1 MFRKSKI
8 KIVAAIMTLLILVLG
23 GTFAT
28 IYVASYVEVT
38 NENWTILNQYVEN
51 YSLPS
56 SLSQLDDRNET
67 QSWYNNTPMVQLS
80 TFYTVVFT
88 KDSQLLYVDTADIY
102 TYNIDELV
110 NLAQDVWDKGKSFGT
125 YHNLLYEI
133 APMVLFRTMGVKLTF
148 SCTKILRFRTIK
160 LKRPLHRMREYMI
173 FSMQS
178 TL

>member
-80 TFYTVVFT
+80 TF
-88 KDSQLLYVDTADIY
+88 
-102 TYNIDELV
+102 
-110 NLAQDVWDKGKSFGT
+110 
-125 YHNLLYEI
+125 
-133 APMVLFRTMGVKLTF
+133 
-148 SCTKILRFRTIK
+148 
-160 LKRPLHRMREYMI
+160 
-173 FSMQS
+173 
-178 TL
+178 